1 MKNLKATLIVDLL
14 GNISTTSRQW
24 SQDLGAFSHA
34 GQRGLGGVGT
44 AVRRLG
50 GDAEASSSQ
59 MRQAF
64 RGMRSGMHAVS
75 ADMDRLKLSAEGVF
89 GSLTRLY
96 GLITGGAL
104 VYGFKR
110 LFLDPAVHM
119 ESFQTRIT
127 SLNHGDASATADTLK
142 WAQKNTQQAPWS
154 LNQILEEYSTT
165 RGYGMS
171 DAESRRY
178 VQMLEDQAGR
188 HGWNKQQIEG
198 ASLQLRE
205 MFARGKLQGQDANQL
220 SGYGINAYQ
229 VLAEKLH
236 TDAGHMRKL
245 GEAGKLGP
253 ETIRLLFQTL
263 REQASGMAEKS
274 MHTWAGMTMRMQSDW
289 DQFALKVMNGGP
301 FKFLE
306 KQLSGVLDQIAV
318 MQKDG
323 QLDELANDIGQ
334 GMLTAFM
341 SATEAVKW
349 LVKQIKAARQALK
362 QLRDDGYGKNLDNI
376 ASGAKTL
383 AKYLLLVYAARTALR
398 LAGTVG
404 MGALRLGSTPL
415 RYTLATVGA
424 VTSPFRKRR
433 PVMPGELPGRGGRF
447 MNFLS
452 GVNPAAVQPVLVT
465 NWPAGALA
473 GGGSGGGN
481 TLIEEGGSGKKRR
494 NGRTKKGPGKG
505 RGMSTV
511 VTAGEELAESAA
523 KKGLFGR
530 MASRVGGWFGKI
542 PGLSKAGS
550 LLSAAGSKLG
560 LGKAAGWLGKGGKFL
575 GRLGGGAFGAALLA
589 APTLLDSQA
598 TAHDKGAAVGSG
610 IGAVAGGALGTFA
623 GPVGTVI
630 GSTVGSYLGEY
641 LGGWLTDAYQKI
653 TGGND
658 NGSGQAVQ
666 KAAARVEL
674 VAPEGWDKRSI
685 DIDDS
690 DMFGLD
696 LNFYSGGNYVPWG

>member
-1 MKNLKATLIVDLL
+1 MKNLKASLIVDLL
-14 GNISTTSRQW
+14 GNISTKSRQW

-50 GDAEASSSQ
+50 GEAEAGSSR

-64 RGMRSGMHAVS
+64 RGMRGGIHAVS
-75 ADMDRLKLSAEGVF
+75 ADLDRLKLSAEGAF
-89 GSLTRLY
+89 GKLTHLY
-96 GLITGGAL
+96 GLLTGGAA

-110 LFLDPAVHM
+110 LFLDPAAHM

-127 SLNHGDASATADTLK
+127 SLNHGDASATADTIK

-154 LNQILEEYSTT
+154 LNQILEEYAIT

-188 HGWNKQQIEG
+188 HGWNRQQVEG

-236 TDAGHMRKL
+236 TTTGAVRKL
-245 GEAGKLGP
+245 GEEGKLGP

-334 GMLTAFM
+334 GMLTAFV

-362 QLRDDGYGKNLDNI
+362 QLRDDGYGKTLDNI

-398 LAGTVG
+398 MAGAVG
-404 MGALRLGSTPL
+404 MGALRLGATPL
-415 RYTLATVGA
+415 RYGLATVGA

-433 PVMPGELPGRGGRF
+433 PVIPGELPGRGGRF

-452 GVNPAAVQPVLVT
+452 GVNPAAVQPVFVT

-473 GGGSGGGN
+473 GTGGNGGN
-481 TLIEEGGSGKKRR
+481 TLTEDGGSGKKRR
-494 NGRTKKGPGKG
+494 NRRTRKGPGKG
-505 RGMSTV
+505 RGVSTV

-560 LGKAAGWLGKGGKFL
+560 LGKVAGWLGKGGKFL

-598 TAHDKGAAVGSG
+598 SAHDKGAAVGSG
-610 IGAVAGGALGTFA
+610 AGAVIGGALGTFA
-623 GPVGTVI
+623 GPVGAAI
-630 GSTVGSYLGEY
+630 GSTVGSYLGDY

-653 TGGND
+653 TGSND
-658 NGSGQAVQ
+658 NSGQAVQ

-674 VAPEGWDKRSI
+674 IAPEGWQARSI

-690 DMFGLD
+690 DPFGLD
-696 LNFYSGGNYVPWG
+696 MNFYSGGNYVPYG

>member
-1 MKNLKATLIVDLL
+1 MKNLKASLIVDLL
-14 GNISTTSRQW
+14 GNISTKSRQW

-50 GDAEASSSQ
+50 GEAEAGSSR

-64 RGMRSGMHAVS
+64 RGIRGGIHAVS
-75 ADMDRLKLSAEGVF
+75 ADLDRLKLSAEGAF
-89 GSLTRLY
+89 GKLTHLY
-96 GLITGGAL
+96 GLLTGGAA

-110 LFLDPAVHM
+110 LFLDPAAHM

-127 SLNHGDASATADTLK
+127 SLNHGDASATADTIK

-154 LNQILEEYSTT
+154 LNQILEEYAIT

-188 HGWNKQQIEG
+188 HGWNRQQVEG

-236 TDAGHMRKL
+236 TTTGAIRKL
-245 GEAGKLGP
+245 GEEGKLGP

-306 KQLSGVLDQIAV
+306 TQLSGVLDQIAV

-334 GMLTAFM
+334 GMLTAFT
-341 SATEAVKW
+341 SARDAVTW

-362 QLRDDGYGKNLDNI
+362 QLRDDGYGKTLDNI
-376 ASGAKTL
+376 AGGAKTL

-398 LAGTVG
+398 MAGAVG
-404 MGALRLGSTPL
+404 MGALRLGATPL

-424 VTSPFRKRR
+424 VTSPFRKRQ

-452 GVNPAAVQPVLVT
+452 GVNSAAVQPVFVT

-473 GGGSGGGN
+473 GAGGNGGN
-481 TLIEEGGSGKKRR
+481 TLTENGGNGKKRR
-494 NGRTKKGPGKG
+494 NRRTRKGPGKG
-505 RGMSTV
+505 RGVSTV

-523 KKGLFGR
+523 KKGFFGR

-550 LLSAAGSKLG
+550 LLSAAGNKPG
-560 LGKAAGWLGKGGKFL
+560 LGKVAGWLGKGSKFL
-575 GRLGGGAFGAALLA
+575 GRFGGGAFGAALLA

-598 TAHDKGAAVGSG
+598 SAHDKGAAVGSG
-610 IGAVAGGALGTFA
+610 IGAVAGGALGALA
-623 GPVGTVI
+623 GGVGAVV
-630 GSTVGSYLGEY
+630 GSTVGSYLGDY

-653 TGGND
+653 TGSND
-658 NGSGQAVQ
+658 NRGQAVQ

-674 VAPEGWDKRSI
+674 IAPEGWQARSI

-690 DMFGLD
+690 DPFGLD
-696 LNFYSGGNYVPWG
+696 MNFYSGGNYVPYG

>member
-1 MKNLKATLIVDLL
+1 MKNLKASLIVDLL

-50 GDAEASSSQ
+50 GDAEASSSR

-64 RGMRSGMHAVS
+64 RGMRSGIHAVS

-110 LFLDPAVHM
+110 LFLDPASSL
-119 ESFQTRIT
+119 ENFQTRIT
-127 SLNHGDASATADTLK
+127 SLNHGDAPATAGTIN
-142 WAQKNTQQAPWS
+142 WARQNTQQAPWS
-154 LNQILEEYSTT
+154 MSQILEEYATT

-178 VQMLEDQAGR
+178 VQMMEDQAGR

-205 MFARGKLQGQDANQL
+205 MYARGKLQGQDANQL

-236 TDAGHMRKL
+236 TTAGAIRKL

-263 REQASGMAEKS
+263 REQANGMAKKA
-274 MHTWAGMTMRMQSDW
+274 MTTWTGMTMRMQSDW
-289 DQFALKVMNGGP
+289 EQFAQKVMNGGP

-334 GMLTAFM
+334 GMLTAFL

-362 QLRDDGYGKNLDNI
+362 QLSDDGYGKTLDNI

-398 LAGTVG
+398 LGRAVG
-404 MGALRLGSTPL
+404 MGAFRLAAAPV
-415 RYTLATVGA
+415 RYGLATVGA
-424 VTSPFRKRR
+424 VTSPFRKRQ

-465 NWPAGALA
+465 NWPAAGLT
-473 GGGSGGGN
+473 GGGGGNGGN
-481 TLIEEGGSGKKRR
+481 TLIEDGGNGKKRR
-494 NGRTKKGPGKG
+494 SGRTKKGPGKG

-530 MASRVGGWFGKI
+530 MASRVGGWFGKV

-560 LGKAAGWLGKGGKFL
+560 LGKVAGWLGKGGKFL
-575 GRLGGGAFGAALLA
+575 GRAGGGAFGAALLA

-658 NGSGQAVQ
+658 NDNPSPQ
-666 KAAARVEL
+666 KAEARVEL
-674 VAPEGWDKRSI
+674 VAPPGWDARSI
-685 DIDDS
+685 DINDS
-690 DMFGLD
+690 DPFGLD
-696 LNFYSGGNYVPWG
+696 LNFYSGGNYVPYG

>member
-1 MKNLKATLIVDLL
+1 MKNLKASLIVDLL
-14 GNISTTSRQW
+14 GNISTKSRQW

-50 GDAEASSSQ
+50 GEAEAGSSR

-64 RGMRSGMHAVS
+64 RGMRGGIHAVS
-75 ADMDRLKLSAEGVF
+75 ADLDRLKLSAEGAF
-89 GSLTRLY
+89 GKLTHLY
-96 GLITGGAL
+96 GLLTGGAA

-110 LFLDPAVHM
+110 LFLDPASHM
-119 ESFQTRIT
+119 ENFKTRIT
-127 SLNHGDASATADTLK
+127 SLNHGDAAATDSTIK
-142 WAQKNTQQAPWS
+142 WARQNTQEAPWS
-154 LNQILEEYSTT
+154 MSQILEEYAVT

-171 DAESRRY
+171 DAESRKY
-178 VQMLEDQAGR
+178 VHMLEDQAGR

-205 MFARGKLQGQDANQL
+205 MYARGKIQGQDANQL

-236 TDAGHMRKL
+236 TKASVIREL
-245 GEAGKLGP
+245 GEKGKLGP
-253 ETIRLLFQTL
+253 EAIKLLFQTL
-263 REQASGMAEKS
+263 QEQAKGAAKVASG
-274 MHTWAGMTMRMQSDW
+274 TWTGMVMRMQSDW
-289 DQFALKVMNGGP
+289 EQFAQQVMDTGP

-306 KQLSGVLDQIAV
+306 TQLSGVLDQIAV

-334 GMLTAFM
+334 GMLTAFT
-341 SATEAVKW
+341 SARDAVTW

-362 QLRDDGYGKNLDNI
+362 QLRDDGYGKTLDNI
-376 ASGAKTL
+376 AGGAKTL

-398 LAGTVG
+398 MAGAVG
-404 MGALRLGSTPL
+404 MGALRLGATPL

-452 GVNPAAVQPVLVT
+452 GVNPAAVQPVFVT

-481 TLIEEGGSGKKRR
+481 TLIEGGGSSKKRR

-505 RGMSTV
+505 RGVSTV
-511 VTAGEELAESAA
+511 VTAGEALAESAA

-550 LLSAAGSKLG
+550 LLSAAGNKPG
-560 LGKAAGWLGKGGKFL
+560 LGKVAGWLGKGSKFL
-575 GRLGGGAFGAALLA
+575 GRFGGGAFGAALLA

-598 TAHDKGAAVGSG
+598 SAHDKGAAVGSG
-610 IGAVAGGALGTFA
+610 AGAVIGGALGTFA

-630 GSTVGSYLGEY
+630 GSTVGSYLGDY

-658 NGSGQAVQ
+658 NNNPPPQ
-666 KAAARVEL
+666 KAEARVEL
-674 VAPEGWDKRSI
+674 VAPPGWDARSI

-690 DMFGLD
+690 DPFGLD
-696 LNFYSGGNYVPWG
+696 LNFYSGGNYVPYG

>member
-1 MKNLKATLIVDLL
+1 MKNLKASLIVDLL
-14 GNISTTSRQW
+14 GNISTKSRQW

-50 GDAEASSSQ
+50 GDAEISSSR

-64 RGMRSGMHAVS
+64 RGMRSGIHAVS

-89 GSLTRLY
+89 GSLIRLY

-104 VYGFKR
+104 VYSFKR
-110 LFLDPAVHM
+110 LFLDPASAM
-119 ESFQTRIT
+119 ESYQTRIT
-127 SLNHGDASATADTLK
+127 SLNHGDAAATDKTIQ
-142 WAQKNTQQAPWS
+142 WAQQNTQQAPWS
-154 LNQILEEYSTT
+154 MSQILEEYATT

-178 VQMLEDQAGR
+178 VQMMEDQAGR
-188 HGWNKQQIEG
+188 HGWNKQMIEG

-205 MFARGKLQGQDANQL
+205 MYARGKLQGQDANQL

-236 TDAGHMRKL
+236 TTASAIRKL
-245 GEAGKLGP
+245 GEEGRLGP
-253 ETIRLLFQTL
+253 ETIKLLFQTL
-263 REQASGMAEKS
+263 REQASGMAEKA
-274 MHTWAGMTMRMQSDW
+274 MHTWAGMTMRMQSSW

-306 KQLSGVLDQIAV
+306 TQMSGILDQIAV

-323 QLDELANDIGQ
+323 QLDEIANDIGQ
-334 GMLTAFM
+334 GMLTAFT
-341 SATEAVKW
+341 STKDAVTW
-349 LVKQIKAARQALK
+349 LVEKIKAARQALK
-362 QLRDDGYGKNLDNI
+362 QLRDDGYGKTLDNI

-383 AKYLLLVYAARTALR
+383 ARYLLLVYAARTALR
-398 LAGTVG
+398 LAGAVG
-404 MGALRLGSTPL
+404 MGALRLGATPL
-415 RYTLATVGA
+415 RYMLATVGA
-424 VTSPFRKRR
+424 VTSPFRKRQ

-452 GVNPAAVQPVLVT
+452 GVNPAAVQPVFVT

-473 GGGSGGGN
+473 GAGGNGGN
-481 TLIEEGGSGKKRR
+481 TLIEEGGSRKRR
-494 NGRTKKGPGKG
+494 SGRTKKGPGKG
-505 RGMSTV
+505 RGISTV

-523 KKGLFGR
+523 RKGLFGR

-560 LGKAAGWLGKGGKFL
+560 LGKVAGWLGKGGKLL
-575 GRLGGGAFGAALLA
+575 GRFGGGALGAALTA
-589 APTLLDSQA
+589 APALLDDQA
-598 TAHDKGAAVGSG
+598 TTHDKGAAVGSG
-610 IGAVAGGALGTFA
+610 IGMVAGGALGSFA
-623 GPVGTVI
+623 GPVGTMI

-653 TGGND
+653 TGND

-696 LNFYSGGNYVPWG
+696 LNFYSGGNYVPYG

>member
-1 MKNLKATLIVDLL
+1 MKNLKASLIVDLL
-14 GNISTTSRQW
+14 GNISTKSRQW

-50 GDAEASSSQ
+50 GEAEAGSSR

-64 RGMRSGMHAVS
+64 RGMRGGIHAVS
-75 ADMDRLKLSAEGVF
+75 ADLDRLKLSAEGAF
-89 GSLTRLY
+89 GKLTHLY
-96 GLITGGAL
+96 GLLTGGAA

-110 LFLDPAVHM
+110 LFLDPAAHM

-127 SLNHGDASATADTLK
+127 SLNHGDASATADTIK

-154 LNQILEEYSTT
+154 LNQILEEYAIT

-188 HGWNKQQIEG
+188 HGWNRQQVEG

-236 TDAGHMRKL
+236 TTTGAIRKL
-245 GEAGKLGP
+245 GEEGKLGP

-334 GMLTAFM
+334 GMLTAFV

-362 QLRDDGYGKNLDNI
+362 QLRDDGYGKTLDNI
-376 ASGAKTL
+376 AGGAKTL

-398 LAGTVG
+398 MAGAVG
-404 MGALRLGSTPL
+404 MGALRLGATPL

-433 PVMPGELPGRGGRF
+433 PVIPGEMPGRGGRF

-452 GVNPAAVQPVLVT
+452 GVNSAAVQPVFVT

-481 TLIEEGGSGKKRR
+481 TLIEDGGNGKKRR
-494 NGRTKKGPGKG
+494 SGRTKKGPGKG
-505 RGMSTV
+505 RGISTV
-511 VTAGEELAESAA
+511 VTAGEELAEGAA

-550 LLSAAGSKLG
+550 LLSAAGNKPG
-560 LGKAAGWLGKGGKFL
+560 LGKVAGWLGKGSKFL
-575 GRLGGGAFGAALLA
+575 GRFGGGAFGAALLA

-598 TAHDKGAAVGSG
+598 SAHDKGAAVGSG
-610 IGAVAGGALGTFA
+610 AGAVIGGALGTFA

-630 GSTVGSYLGEY
+630 GSTVGSYLGDY

-658 NGSGQAVQ
+658 NNNPPPQ
-666 KAAARVEL
+666 KAEARVEL
-674 VAPEGWDKRSI
+674 VAPPGWDARSI

-690 DMFGLD
+690 DPFGLD
-696 LNFYSGGNYVPWG
+696 MNFYSGGNYVPYG

>member
-1 MKNLKATLIVDLL
+1 MKNLKASLIVDLL
-14 GNISTTSRQW
+14 GNISTKSRQW

-50 GDAEASSSQ
+50 GEAEAGSSR

-64 RGMRSGMHAVS
+64 RGMRGGIHAVS
-75 ADMDRLKLSAEGVF
+75 ADLDRLKLSAEGAF
-89 GSLTRLY
+89 GKLTHLY
-96 GLITGGAL
+96 GLLTGGAA

-110 LFLDPAVHM
+110 LFLDPAAHM

-127 SLNHGDASATADTLK
+127 SLNHGDASATADTIK

-154 LNQILEEYSTT
+154 LNQILEEYAIT

-188 HGWNKQQIEG
+188 HGWNRQQVEG

-236 TDAGHMRKL
+236 TTTGAIRKL
-245 GEAGKLGP
+245 GEEGKLGP

-306 KQLSGVLDQIAV
+306 TQLSGVLDQIAV

-334 GMLTAFM
+334 GMLTAFT
-341 SATEAVKW
+341 SARDAVTW

-362 QLRDDGYGKNLDNI
+362 QLRDDGYGKTLDNI
-376 ASGAKTL
+376 AGGAKTL

-398 LAGTVG
+398 MAGAVG
-404 MGALRLGSTPL
+404 MGALRLGATPL

-433 PVMPGELPGRGGRF
+433 PVIPGEMPGRGGRF

-452 GVNPAAVQPVLVT
+452 GVNPAAVQPVFVT

-481 TLIEEGGSGKKRR
+481 TLIEDGGSSKKRR

-505 RGMSTV
+505 RGVSTV

-560 LGKAAGWLGKGGKFL
+560 LGKVAGWLGKGSKFL
-575 GRLGGGAFGAALLA
+575 GRIGGGAFGAALLA

-598 TAHDKGAAVGSG
+598 SAHDKGAAVGSG
-610 IGAVAGGALGTFA
+610 IGAVAGGALGALA
-623 GPVGTVI
+623 GGVGAVV
-630 GSTVGSYLGEY
+630 GSTVGSYLGDY

-653 TGGND
+653 TGSND
-658 NGSGQAVQ
+658 NRGQAVQ

-674 VAPEGWDKRSI
+674 IAPEGWQARSI

-690 DMFGLD
+690 DPFGLD
-696 LNFYSGGNYVPWG
+696 MNFYSGGNYVPYG

>member
-1 MKNLKATLIVDLL
+1 MKNLKASLIVDLL
-14 GNISTTSRQW
+14 GNISTKSRQW

-50 GDAEASSSQ
+50 GEAEAGSSR

-64 RGMRSGMHAVS
+64 RGMRGGIHAVS
-75 ADMDRLKLSAEGVF
+75 ADLDRLKLSAEGAF
-89 GSLTRLY
+89 GKLTHLY
-96 GLITGGAL
+96 GLLTGGAA

-110 LFLDPAVHM
+110 LFLDPAAHM

-127 SLNHGDASATADTLK
+127 SLNHGDASATADTIK

-154 LNQILEEYSTT
+154 LNQILEEYAIT

-188 HGWNKQQIEG
+188 HGWNRQQVEG

-236 TDAGHMRKL
+236 TTTGAIRKL
-245 GEAGKLGP
+245 GEEGKLGP

-306 KQLSGVLDQIAV
+306 TQLSGVLDQIAV

-334 GMLTAFM
+334 GMLTAFT
-341 SATEAVKW
+341 SARDAVTW

-362 QLRDDGYGKNLDNI
+362 QLRDDGYGKTLDNI
-376 ASGAKTL
+376 AGGAKTL

-398 LAGTVG
+398 MAGAVG
-404 MGALRLGSTPL
+404 MGALRLGATPL

-433 PVMPGELPGRGGRF
+433 PVIPGEMPGRGGRF

-452 GVNPAAVQPVLVT
+452 GVNPAAVQPVFVT

-473 GGGSGGGN
+473 GAGGNGGN
-481 TLIEEGGSGKKRR
+481 TLTEDGGRGKKRR

-505 RGMSTV
+505 RGVSTV

-550 LLSAAGSKLG
+550 LLSAAGNKPG
-560 LGKAAGWLGKGGKFL
+560 RGKVAGWLGKGSKFL
-575 GRLGGGAFGAALLA
+575 GRFGGGAFGAALLA

-598 TAHDKGAAVGSG
+598 SAHDKGAAVGSG
-610 IGAVAGGALGTFA
+610 AGAVIGGALGTFA

-630 GSTVGSYLGEY
+630 GSTVGSYLGDY

-658 NGSGQAVQ
+658 NNNPLPQ
-666 KAAARVEL
+666 KAEARVEL
-674 VAPEGWDKRSI
+674 VAPPGWDARSI

-690 DMFGLD
+690 DPFGLD
-696 LNFYSGGNYVPWG
+696 LNFYSGGNYVPYG

>member
-1 MKNLKATLIVDLL
+1 MKNLKASLIVDLL
-14 GNISTTSRQW
+14 GNISTKSRQW

-50 GDAEASSSQ
+50 GEAEAGSSR

-64 RGMRSGMHAVS
+64 RGIRGGIHAVS
-75 ADMDRLKLSAEGVF
+75 ADLDRLKLSAEGAF
-89 GSLTRLY
+89 GKLTHLY
-96 GLITGGAL
+96 GLLTGGAA

-110 LFLDPAVHM
+110 LFLDPASHM

-127 SLNHGDASATADTLK
+127 SLNHGDASATADTIK

-154 LNQILEEYSTT
+154 LNQILEEYAIT

-188 HGWNKQQIEG
+188 HGWNRQQVEG

-236 TDAGHMRKL
+236 TTTGAIRKL
-245 GEAGKLGP
+245 GEEGKLGP

-306 KQLSGVLDQIAV
+306 TQLSGVLDQIAV

-334 GMLTAFM
+334 GMLTAFT
-341 SATEAVKW
+341 SARDAVTW

-362 QLRDDGYGKNLDNI
+362 QLRDDGYGKTLDNI
-376 ASGAKTL
+376 AGGAKTL

-398 LAGTVG
+398 MAGAVG
-404 MGALRLGSTPL
+404 MGALRLGATPL

-452 GVNPAAVQPVLVT
+452 GVNPAAVQPVFVT

-473 GGGSGGGN
+473 GTGGNGGN
-481 TLIEEGGSGKKRR
+481 TLTEDGGSGKKRR
-494 NGRTKKGPGKG
+494 NRRTRKGPGKG
-505 RGMSTV
+505 RGVSTV

-560 LGKAAGWLGKGGKFL
+560 LGKVAGWLGKGSKFL
-575 GRLGGGAFGAALLA
+575 GRFGGGAFGAALLA

-598 TAHDKGAAVGSG
+598 SAHDKGAAVGSG
-610 IGAVAGGALGTFA
+610 AGAVIGGALGTFA

-630 GSTVGSYLGEY
+630 GSTVGSYLGDY

-653 TGGND
+653 TGSND
-658 NGSGQAVQ
+658 NSGQAVQ

-674 VAPEGWDKRSI
+674 IAPEGWQARSI

-690 DMFGLD
+690 DPFGLD
-696 LNFYSGGNYVPWG
+696 MNFYSGGNYVPYG

>member
-1 MKNLKATLIVDLL
+1 MKNLKASLIVDLL

-50 GDAEASSSQ
+50 GEAEASSSR

-110 LFLDPAVHM
+110 LFLDPSVHM

-362 QLRDDGYGKNLDNI
+362 QLRDDGYGKTLDNI

-398 LAGTVG
+398 LAGAVG
-404 MGALRLGSTPL
+404 MGALRLGATPL

-452 GVNPAAVQPVLVT
+452 GVNPAAVQPVFVT
-465 NWPAGALA
+465 NWPAGALV

-481 TLIEEGGSGKKRR
+481 TLIEDGGSGRKRR
-494 NGRTKKGPGKG
+494 SGRTKKGPGKG
-505 RGMSTV
+505 RGVSTV

-542 PGLSKAGS
+542 PGLTKAGS

-560 LGKAAGWLGKGGKFL
+560 LGKAAGWLGKGGKLL
-575 GRLGGGAFGAALLA
+575 GRFGGGALGAALTA
-589 APTLLDSQA
+589 APVLLDDQA
-598 TAHDKGAAVGSG
+598 TTHDKGAAVGSG
-610 IGAVAGGALGTFA
+610 IGMVAGGALGSFA
-623 GPVGTVI
+623 GPVGTMI

-653 TGGND
+653 TGSND
-658 NGSGQAVQ
+658 NSGQAVQ

-674 VAPEGWDKRSI
+674 IAPEGWDKRSI

-696 LNFYSGGNYVPWG
+696 LNFYSGGNYVPYG

>member
-1 MKNLKATLIVDLL
+1 MKNLKASLIVDLL
-14 GNISTTSRQW
+14 GNISTKSRQW

-50 GDAEASSSQ
+50 GEAEAGSSR

-64 RGMRSGMHAVS
+64 RGIRGGIHAVS
-75 ADMDRLKLSAEGVF
+75 ADLDRLKLSAEGAF
-89 GSLTRLY
+89 GKLTHLY
-96 GLITGGAL
+96 GLLTGGAA

-110 LFLDPAVHM
+110 LFLDPAAHM

-127 SLNHGDASATADTLK
+127 SLNHGDASATADTIK

-154 LNQILEEYSTT
+154 LNQILEEYAIT

-188 HGWNKQQIEG
+188 HGWNRQQVEG

-236 TDAGHMRKL
+236 TTTGAIRKL
-245 GEAGKLGP
+245 GEEGKLGP

-323 QLDELANDIGQ
+323 QLDELASDIGQ

-349 LVKQIKAARQALK
+349 LVKQIKAARLALK
-362 QLRDDGYGKNLDNI
+362 QLRDDGYGKTLDNI
-376 ASGAKTL
+376 AGGAKTL

-398 LAGTVG
+398 LAGAVG
-404 MGALRLGSTPL
+404 MGALRLGATPL

-452 GVNPAAVQPVLVT
+452 GVNPAAVQPVFVT

-473 GGGSGGGN
+473 GTGGNGGN
-481 TLIEEGGSGKKRR
+481 TLTEDGGSGKKRR
-494 NGRTKKGPGKG
+494 NRRTRKGPGKG
-505 RGMSTV
+505 RGVSTV

-560 LGKAAGWLGKGGKFL
+560 LGKVAGWLGKGSKFL
-575 GRLGGGAFGAALLA
+575 GRFGGGAFGAALLA

-598 TAHDKGAAVGSG
+598 SAHDKGAAVGSG
-610 IGAVAGGALGTFA
+610 AGAVIGGALGTFA

-630 GSTVGSYLGEY
+630 GSTVGSYLGDY

-653 TGGND
+653 TGSND
-658 NGSGQAVQ
+658 NSGQAV
-666 KAAARVEL
+666 
-674 VAPEGWDKRSI
+674 
-685 DIDDS
+685 
-690 DMFGLD
+690 
-696 LNFYSGGNYVPWG
+696 

>member
-1 MKNLKATLIVDLL
+1 MKNLKASLIVDLL
-14 GNISTTSRQW
+14 GNISTKSRQW

-50 GDAEASSSQ
+50 GEAETSSSR

-64 RGMRSGMHAVS
+64 RGMRGGIHAVS
-75 ADMDRLKLSAEGVF
+75 ADLDRLKLSAEGAF
-89 GSLTRLY
+89 GKLTHLY
-96 GLITGGAL
+96 GLLTGGAA

-110 LFLDPAVHM
+110 LFLDPAAHM

-127 SLNHGDASATADTLK
+127 SLNHGDASATADTIK

-154 LNQILEEYSTT
+154 LNQILEEYAIT

-188 HGWNKQQIEG
+188 HGWNRQQVEG

-236 TDAGHMRKL
+236 TTTGAIRKL
-245 GEAGKLGP
+245 GEEGKLGP

-323 QLDELANDIGQ
+323 QLDELASDIGQ

-349 LVKQIKAARQALK
+349 LVKQIKAARLALK
-362 QLRDDGYGKNLDNI
+362 QLRDDGYGKTLDNI
-376 ASGAKTL
+376 AGGAKTL

-398 LAGTVG
+398 LAGAVG
-404 MGALRLGSTPL
+404 MGALRLGATPL

-452 GVNPAAVQPVLVT
+452 GVNPAAVQPVFVT

-473 GGGSGGGN
+473 GTGGNGGN
-481 TLIEEGGSGKKRR
+481 TLTEDGGSGKKRR
-494 NGRTKKGPGKG
+494 NRRTRKGPGKG
-505 RGMSTV
+505 RGVSTV

-560 LGKAAGWLGKGGKFL
+560 LGKVAGWLGKGSKFL
-575 GRLGGGAFGAALLA
+575 GRFGGGAFGAALLA

-598 TAHDKGAAVGSG
+598 SAHDKGAAVGSG
-610 IGAVAGGALGTFA
+610 AGAVIGGALGTFA

-630 GSTVGSYLGEY
+630 GSTVGSYLGDY

-653 TGGND
+653 TGSND
-658 NGSGQAVQ
+658 NSGQAVQ

-674 VAPEGWDKRSI
+674 IAPEGWQARSI

-690 DMFGLD
+690 DPFGLD
-696 LNFYSGGNYVPWG
+696 MNFYSGGNYVPYG

>member
-1 MKNLKATLIVDLL
+1 MKNLKASLIVDLL
-14 GNISTTSRQW
+14 GNISTKSRQW
-24 SQDLGAFSHA
+24 SQDLGAFSQS

-50 GDAEASSSQ
+50 GDAEVSSSR

-127 SLNHGDASATADTLK
+127 SLNHGDTSATADTLK

-188 HGWNKQQIEG
+188 HGWNKQQVEG

-362 QLRDDGYGKNLDNI
+362 QLRDDGYGKTLDNI

-398 LAGTVG
+398 FGRAVG
-404 MGALRLGSTPL
+404 LGALRLGATPL
-415 RYTLATVGA
+415 RYTFATVGA
-424 VTSPFRKRR
+424 VTSPFRKRQ
-433 PVMPGELPGRGGRF
+433 PVIPGAAPGRGGRF

-452 GVNPAAVQPVLVT
+452 GVNPAAVQPVFVT

-481 TLIEEGGSGKKRR
+481 TLIEDGGKKRR
-494 NGRTKKGPGKG
+494 SGRTKKGPGKG
-505 RGMSTV
+505 RGISTV

-523 KKGLFGR
+523 KKGFFGR

-542 PGLSKAGS
+542 PGAAKAGS

-560 LGKAAGWLGKGGKFL
+560 LGKVAGWLGKGGKFL
-575 GRLGGGAFGAALLA
+575 GRFGGGAFGTALLA
-589 APTLLDSQA
+589 APTLLDSEA
-598 TAHDKGAAVGSG
+598 SAHDKGAAVGSG

-658 NGSGQAVQ
+658 SNNGQATQ
-666 KAAARVEL
+666 KAEARVEL
-674 VAPEGWDKRSI
+674 VAPPGWDARSI
-685 DIDDS
+685 DINDS
-690 DMFGLD
+690 DPFGLD
-696 LNFYSGGNYVPWG
+696 LNFYSGGNYVPYG

>member
-1 MKNLKATLIVDLL
+1 MKNLKASLIVDLL
-14 GNISTTSRQW
+14 GNISTKSRQW

-50 GDAEASSSQ
+50 GEAEAGSSR

-64 RGMRSGMHAVS
+64 RGIRGGIHAVS
-75 ADMDRLKLSAEGVF
+75 ADLDRLKLSAEGAF
-89 GSLTRLY
+89 GKLTHLY
-96 GLITGGAL
+96 GLLTGGAA

-110 LFLDPAVHM
+110 LFLDPAAHM

-127 SLNHGDASATADTLK
+127 SLNHGDASATADTIK

-154 LNQILEEYSTT
+154 LNQILEEYAIT

-188 HGWNKQQIEG
+188 HGWNRQQVEG

-236 TDAGHMRKL
+236 TTTGAIRKL
-245 GEAGKLGP
+245 GEEGKLGP

-306 KQLSGVLDQIAV
+306 TQLSGVLDQIAV

-334 GMLTAFM
+334 GMLTAFT
-341 SATEAVKW
+341 SARDAVTW

-362 QLRDDGYGKNLDNI
+362 QLRDDGYGKTLDNI
-376 ASGAKTL
+376 AGGAKTL

-398 LAGTVG
+398 MAGAVG
-404 MGALRLGSTPL
+404 MGALRLGATPL

-452 GVNPAAVQPVLVT
+452 GVNPAAVQPVFVT

-481 TLIEEGGSGKKRR
+481 TLIEDGGSSKKRR

-505 RGMSTV
+505 RGVSTV
-511 VTAGEELAESAA
+511 VTAGEALAESAA

-530 MASRVGGWFGKI
+530 MASRVGGWFGKV

-560 LGKAAGWLGKGGKFL
+560 LGKVAGWLGKGGKFL

-598 TAHDKGAAVGSG
+598 SAHDKGAAVGSG
-610 IGAVAGGALGTFA
+610 IGAVAGGALGALA
-623 GPVGTVI
+623 GGVGAVV
-630 GSTVGSYLGEY
+630 GSTVGSYLGDY

-658 NGSGQAVQ
+658 NNNPPPQ
-666 KAAARVEL
+666 KAEARVEL
-674 VAPEGWDKRSI
+674 IAPEGWQARSI

-690 DMFGLD
+690 DPFGLD
-696 LNFYSGGNYVPWG
+696 MNFYSGGNYVPYG

>member
-1 MKNLKATLIVDLL
+1 MKNLKASLIVDLL
-14 GNISTTSRQW
+14 GNISTKSRQW

-50 GDAEASSSQ
+50 GEAEAGSSR

-64 RGMRSGMHAVS
+64 RGMRGGIHAVS
-75 ADMDRLKLSAEGVF
+75 ADLDRLKLSAEGAF
-89 GSLTRLY
+89 GKLTHLY
-96 GLITGGAL
+96 GLLTGGAA

-110 LFLDPAVHM
+110 LFLDPAAHM

-127 SLNHGDASATADTLK
+127 SLNHGDASATADTIK

-154 LNQILEEYSTT
+154 LNQILEEYAIT

-188 HGWNKQQIEG
+188 HGWNRQQVEG

-236 TDAGHMRKL
+236 TTTGAVRKL
-245 GEAGKLGP
+245 GEEGKLGP

-349 LVKQIKAARQALK
+349 LVKQIKAARLALK
-362 QLRDDGYGKNLDNI
+362 QLRDDGYGKILDNI
-376 ASGAKTL
+376 AGGAKTL

-398 LAGTVG
+398 MAGAVG
-404 MGALRLGSTPL
+404 MGALRLGATPL
-415 RYTLATVGA
+415 RYTLAAVGA

-433 PVMPGELPGRGGRF
+433 PVIPGEMPGRGGRF

-452 GVNPAAVQPVLVT
+452 GVNPAAVQPVFVT

-473 GGGSGGGN
+473 GAGGNGGN
-481 TLIEEGGSGKKRR
+481 TLTEGGGRSKKRR

-505 RGMSTV
+505 RGVSTV

-530 MASRVGGWFGKI
+530 MASRVGGWFGKV

-560 LGKAAGWLGKGGKFL
+560 LGKVAGWLGKGGKFL

-598 TAHDKGAAVGSG
+598 SAHDKGAAVGSG
-610 IGAVAGGALGTFA
+610 AGAVIGGALGTFA

-630 GSTVGSYLGEY
+630 GSTVGSYLGDY

-653 TGGND
+653 TGSND
-658 NGSGQAVQ
+658 NSGQAVQ

-674 VAPEGWDKRSI
+674 IAPEGWQARSI

-690 DMFGLD
+690 DPFGLD
-696 LNFYSGGNYVPWG
+696 MNFYSGGNYVPYG

>member
-1 MKNLKATLIVDLL
+1 MKNLKASLIVDLL
-14 GNISTTSRQW
+14 GNISTKSRQW

-50 GDAEASSSQ
+50 GEAETSSSR

-64 RGMRSGMHAVS
+64 RGMRGGIHAVS
-75 ADMDRLKLSAEGVF
+75 ADLDRLKLSAEGAF
-89 GSLTRLY
+89 GKLTHLY
-96 GLITGGAL
+96 GLLTGGAA

-110 LFLDPAVHM
+110 LFLDPAAHM

-127 SLNHGDASATADTLK
+127 SLNHGDASATADTIK

-154 LNQILEEYSTT
+154 LNQILEEYSIT

-188 HGWNKQQIEG
+188 HGWNRQQVEG

-236 TDAGHMRKL
+236 TTTGAIRKL
-245 GEAGKLGP
+245 GEEGKLGP

-334 GMLTAFM
+334 GMLTAFV

-362 QLRDDGYGKNLDNI
+362 QLRDDGYGKTLDNI

-398 LAGTVG
+398 LAGAVG
-404 MGALRLGSTPL
+404 MGALRLGATPL

-452 GVNPAAVQPVLVT
+452 GVNPAAVQPVFVT

-481 TLIEEGGSGKKRR
+481 TLTEDGGNGKKRR
-494 NGRTKKGPGKG
+494 NRRTRKGPGKG
-505 RGMSTV
+505 RGVSTV

-550 LLSAAGSKLG
+550 LLSAAGNKPG
-560 LGKAAGWLGKGGKFL
+560 LGKVVGWLGKGGKFL

-589 APTLLDSQA
+589 VPTLLDSQA
-598 TAHDKGAAVGSG
+598 SAHDKGAAVGSG
-610 IGAVAGGALGTFA
+610 AGAVIGGALGTFA

-630 GSTVGSYLGEY
+630 GSTVGSYLGDY

-653 TGGND
+653 TGNND
-658 NGSGQAVQ
+658 NSGQAVQ

-674 VAPEGWDKRSI
+674 IAPEGWQARSI

-690 DMFGLD
+690 DPFGLD
-696 LNFYSGGNYVPWG
+696 MNFYSGGNYVPYG

>member
-1 MKNLKATLIVDLL
+1 MKNLKASLIVDLL
-14 GNISTTSRQW
+14 GNISTKSRQW

-50 GDAEASSSQ
+50 GEAETSSSR

-64 RGMRSGMHAVS
+64 RGMRGGIHAVS
-75 ADMDRLKLSAEGVF
+75 ADLDRLKLSAEGAF
-89 GSLTRLY
+89 GKLTHLY
-96 GLITGGAL
+96 GLLTGGAA

-110 LFLDPAVHM
+110 LFLDPAAHM

-127 SLNHGDASATADTLK
+127 SLNHGDASATADTIK

-154 LNQILEEYSTT
+154 LNQILEEYAIT

-188 HGWNKQQIEG
+188 HGWNRQQVEG

-236 TDAGHMRKL
+236 TTTGAVRKL
-245 GEAGKLGP
+245 GEEGKLGP

-323 QLDELANDIGQ
+323 QLDELASDIGQ

-349 LVKQIKAARQALK
+349 LVKQIKAARLALK
-362 QLRDDGYGKNLDNI
+362 QLRDDGYGKTLDNI
-376 ASGAKTL
+376 AGGAKTL

-398 LAGTVG
+398 LAGAVG
-404 MGALRLGSTPL
+404 MGALRLGATPL

-452 GVNPAAVQPVLVT
+452 GVNPAAVQPVFVT

-473 GGGSGGGN
+473 GTGGNGGN
-481 TLIEEGGSGKKRR
+481 TLTEDGGSGKKRR
-494 NGRTKKGPGKG
+494 NRRTRKGPGKG
-505 RGMSTV
+505 RGVSTV

-560 LGKAAGWLGKGGKFL
+560 LGKVAGWLGKGSKFL
-575 GRLGGGAFGAALLA
+575 GRFGGGAFGAALLA

-610 IGAVAGGALGTFA
+610 AGAVIGGALGTFA

-630 GSTVGSYLGEY
+630 GSTVGSYLGDY

-658 NGSGQAVQ
+658 NNNPPPQ
-666 KAAARVEL
+666 KAEARVEL
-674 VAPEGWDKRSI
+674 VAPPGWDARSI

-690 DMFGLD
+690 DPFGLD
-696 LNFYSGGNYVPWG
+696 LNFYSGGNYVPYG

>member
-1 MKNLKATLIVDLL
+1 MKNLKASLIVDLL
-14 GNISTTSRQW
+14 GNISTKSRQW

-50 GDAEASSSQ
+50 GEAEAGSSR

-64 RGMRSGMHAVS
+64 RGMRGGIHAVS
-75 ADMDRLKLSAEGVF
+75 ADLDRLKLSAEGAF
-89 GSLTRLY
+89 GKLTHLY
-96 GLITGGAL
+96 GLLTGGAA

-110 LFLDPAVHM
+110 LFLDPAAHM

-127 SLNHGDASATADTLK
+127 SLNHGDASATADTIK

-154 LNQILEEYSTT
+154 LNQILEEYAIT

-188 HGWNKQQIEG
+188 HGWNRQQVEG

-236 TDAGHMRKL
+236 TTTGAIRKL
-245 GEAGKLGP
+245 GEEGKLGP

-306 KQLSGVLDQIAV
+306 TQLSGVLDQIAV

-334 GMLTAFM
+334 GMLTAFT
-341 SATEAVKW
+341 SARDAVTW

-362 QLRDDGYGKNLDNI
+362 QLRDDGYGKTLDNI
-376 ASGAKTL
+376 AGGAKTL

-398 LAGTVG
+398 MAGAVG
-404 MGALRLGSTPL
+404 MGALRLGATPL

-424 VTSPFRKRR
+424 VTSPFRKRQ

-452 GVNPAAVQPVLVT
+452 GVNSAAVQPVFVT

-473 GGGSGGGN
+473 GAGGNGGN
-481 TLIEEGGSGKKRR
+481 TLTENGGNGKKRR
-494 NGRTKKGPGKG
+494 NRRTRKGPGKG
-505 RGMSTV
+505 RGVSTV

-523 KKGLFGR
+523 KKGFFGR

-550 LLSAAGSKLG
+550 LLSAAGNKPG
-560 LGKAAGWLGKGGKFL
+560 LGKVAGWLGKGSKFL
-575 GRLGGGAFGAALLA
+575 GRFGGGAFGAALLA

-598 TAHDKGAAVGSG
+598 SAHDKGAAVGSG
-610 IGAVAGGALGTFA
+610 AGAVIGGALGTFA

-630 GSTVGSYLGEY
+630 GSTVGSYLGDY

-658 NGSGQAVQ
+658 NNNPPPQ
-666 KAAARVEL
+666 KAEARVEL
-674 VAPEGWDKRSI
+674 VAPPGWDARSI

-690 DMFGLD
+690 DPFGLD
-696 LNFYSGGNYVPWG
+696 LNFYSGGNYVPYG

>member
-1 MKNLKATLIVDLL
+1 MKNLKASLIVDLL
-14 GNISTTSRQW
+14 GNISSKSRQW

-50 GDAEASSSQ
+50 GDAEISSSR

-64 RGMRSGMHAVS
+64 RGMRSGIHAVS

-89 GSLTRLY
+89 GSLIRLY

-104 VYGFKR
+104 VYSFKR
-110 LFLDPAVHM
+110 LFLDPASAM
-119 ESFQTRIT
+119 ESYQTRIT
-127 SLNHGDASATADTLK
+127 SLNHGDAAATDKTIQ
-142 WAQKNTQQAPWS
+142 WAQQNTQQAPWS
-154 LNQILEEYSTT
+154 MSQILEEYTTT

-178 VQMLEDQAGR
+178 VQMMEDQAGR
-188 HGWNKQQIEG
+188 HGWNKQMIEG

-205 MFARGKLQGQDANQL
+205 MYARGKLQGQDANQL

-236 TDAGHMRKL
+236 TTASAIRKL
-245 GEAGKLGP
+245 GEEGRLGP
-253 ETIRLLFQTL
+253 ETIKLLFQTL
-263 REQASGMAEKS
+263 REQASGMAEKA
-274 MHTWAGMTMRMQSDW
+274 MHTWAGMTMRMQSSW

-306 KQLSGVLDQIAV
+306 TQMSGILDQIAV

-323 QLDELANDIGQ
+323 QLDEIANDIGQ
-334 GMLTAFM
+334 GMLTAFT
-341 SATEAVKW
+341 SAKDAVTW
-349 LVKQIKAARQALK
+349 LVEKIKAARQALK
-362 QLRDDGYGKNLDNI
+362 QLRDDGYGKTLDNI

-383 AKYLLLVYAARTALR
+383 ARYLLLVYAARTALR
-398 LAGTVG
+398 LAGAVG
-404 MGALRLGSTPL
+404 MGALRLGATPL
-415 RYTLATVGA
+415 RYMLATVGA
-424 VTSPFRKRR
+424 VTSPFRKRQ
-433 PVMPGELPGRGGRF
+433 PVMPGELPGRGDRF

-452 GVNPAAVQPVLVT
+452 GVNPAAVQPVFVT

-473 GGGSGGGN
+473 GAGGNGGN
-481 TLIEEGGSGKKRR
+481 TLIEEGGSRKRR
-494 NGRTKKGPGKG
+494 SGRTKKGPGKG
-505 RGMSTV
+505 RGISTV

-523 KKGLFGR
+523 RKGLFGR
-530 MASRVGGWFGKI
+530 AASRVGGWFGKI

-560 LGKAAGWLGKGGKFL
+560 LGKVAGWLGKGGKLL
-575 GRLGGGAFGAALLA
+575 GRFGGGALGAALTA
-589 APTLLDSQA
+589 APVLLDDQA
-598 TAHDKGAAVGSG
+598 TIHDKGAAVGSG
-610 IGAVAGGALGTFA
+610 IGMVAGGALGSFA
-623 GPVGTVI
+623 GPVGTMI

-653 TGGND
+653 TGSD
-658 NGSGQAVQ
+658 NGNGQAVQ

-696 LNFYSGGNYVPWG
+696 LNFYSGGNYVPYG

>member
-1 MKNLKATLIVDLL
+1 MKNLKASLIVDLL
-14 GNISTTSRQW
+14 GNISTKSRQW

-50 GDAEASSSQ
+50 GEAEAGSSR

-64 RGMRSGMHAVS
+64 RGMRGGIHAVS
-75 ADMDRLKLSAEGVF
+75 ADLDRLKLSAEGAF
-89 GSLTRLY
+89 GKLTHLY
-96 GLITGGAL
+96 GLLTGGAA

-110 LFLDPAVHM
+110 LFLDPAAHM

-127 SLNHGDASATADTLK
+127 SLNHGDTSATADTIK

-154 LNQILEEYSTT
+154 LNQILEEYSIT

-188 HGWNKQQIEG
+188 HGWNRQQVEG

-236 TDAGHMRKL
+236 TTTGAVRKL
-245 GEAGKLGP
+245 GEEGKLGP

-263 REQASGMAEKS
+263 REQARGMAEKS

-334 GMLTAFM
+334 GMLTAFT
-341 SATEAVKW
+341 SARDAVTW
-349 LVKQIKAARQALK
+349 LVEKIKAARQALK
-362 QLRDDGYGKNLDNI
+362 QLRDDGYGKTLDNI

-398 LAGTVG
+398 MAGAVG
-404 MGALRLGSTPL
+404 MGALRLGATPL

-452 GVNPAAVQPVLVT
+452 GINPAAVQPVFVT

-481 TLIEEGGSGKKRR
+481 TLTEDGGSGKKRR
-494 NGRTKKGPGKG
+494 NRRTRKGPGKG
-505 RGMSTV
+505 RGVSTV

-560 LGKAAGWLGKGGKFL
+560 LGKVAGWLGKGSKFL
-575 GRLGGGAFGAALLA
+575 GRIGGGAFGAALLA

-598 TAHDKGAAVGSG
+598 SAHDKGAAVGSG

-658 NGSGQAVQ
+658 NNNPPPQ
-666 KAAARVEL
+666 KAEARVEL
-674 VAPEGWDKRSI
+674 VAPPGWDARSI
-685 DIDDS
+685 DIDES
-690 DMFGLD
+690 DPFGLD
-696 LNFYSGGNYVPWG
+696 LNFYSGGNYVPYG

>member
-1 MKNLKATLIVDLL
+1 MKNLKASLIVDLL
-14 GNISTTSRQW
+14 GNISTKSRQW

-50 GDAEASSSQ
+50 GEAETSSSR

-64 RGMRSGMHAVS
+64 RGMRGGIHAVS
-75 ADMDRLKLSAEGVF
+75 ADLDRLKLSAEGAF
-89 GSLTRLY
+89 GKLTHLY
-96 GLITGGAL
+96 GLLTGGAA

-110 LFLDPAVHM
+110 LFLDPAAHM

-127 SLNHGDASATADTLK
+127 SLNHGDASATADTIK

-154 LNQILEEYSTT
+154 LNQILEEYAIT

-188 HGWNKQQIEG
+188 HGWNRQQVEG

-236 TDAGHMRKL
+236 TTTGAIRKL
-245 GEAGKLGP
+245 GEEGKLGP

-362 QLRDDGYGKNLDNI
+362 QLRDDGYGKTLDNI
-376 ASGAKTL
+376 AGGAKTL

-398 LAGTVG
+398 MAGAVG
-404 MGALRLGSTPL
+404 MGALRLGATPL

-424 VTSPFRKRR
+424 VTSPFRKRQ

-452 GVNPAAVQPVLVT
+452 GVNPAAVQPVFVT

-473 GGGSGGGN
+473 GTGGNGGN
-481 TLIEEGGSGKKRR
+481 TLTEDGGSGKKRR
-494 NGRTKKGPGKG
+494 NRRTRKGPGKG
-505 RGMSTV
+505 RGVSTV

-560 LGKAAGWLGKGGKFL
+560 LGKVAGWLGKGGKFL
-575 GRLGGGAFGAALLA
+575 GRFGGGAFGATLLA

-598 TAHDKGAAVGSG
+598 SAHDKGAAVGSG
-610 IGAVAGGALGTFA
+610 IGAVAGGALGALA
-623 GPVGTVI
+623 GGVGAVV
-630 GSTVGSYLGEY
+630 GSTVGSYLGDY

-653 TGGND
+653 TGSND
-658 NGSGQAVQ
+658 NSGQAVQ

-674 VAPEGWDKRSI
+674 IAPEGWQARSI

-690 DMFGLD
+690 DPFGLD
-696 LNFYSGGNYVPWG
+696 MNFYSGGNYVPYG

>member
-1 MKNLKATLIVDLL
+1 MKNLKASLIVDLL
-14 GNISTTSRQW
+14 GNISTKSRQW

-50 GDAEASSSQ
+50 GEAEAGSSR

-64 RGMRSGMHAVS
+64 RGMRGGIHAVS
-75 ADMDRLKLSAEGVF
+75 ADLDRLKLSAEGAF
-89 GSLTRLY
+89 GKLTHLY
-96 GLITGGAL
+96 GLLTGGAA

-110 LFLDPAVHM
+110 LFLDPAAHM

-127 SLNHGDASATADTLK
+127 SLNHGDASVTADTIK

-154 LNQILEEYSTT
+154 LNQILEEYAIT

-188 HGWNKQQIEG
+188 HGWNRQQVEG

-236 TDAGHMRKL
+236 TTTGAIRKL
-245 GEAGKLGP
+245 GEEGKLGP

-334 GMLTAFM
+334 GMLTAFV

-362 QLRDDGYGKNLDNI
+362 QLRDDGYGKTLDNI
-376 ASGAKTL
+376 AGGAKTL

-398 LAGTVG
+398 MAGAVG
-404 MGALRLGSTPL
+404 MGALRLGATPL

-452 GVNPAAVQPVLVT
+452 GVNPAAVQPVFVT

-481 TLIEEGGSGKKRR
+481 TLIEDGGSSKKRR

-505 RGMSTV
+505 RGVSTV
-511 VTAGEELAESAA
+511 VTAGEALAESAA

-550 LLSAAGSKLG
+550 LLSAAGNKLG
-560 LGKAAGWLGKGGKFL
+560 LGKVAGWLGKGSKFL
-575 GRLGGGAFGAALLA
+575 GRFGGGAFGAALLA

-598 TAHDKGAAVGSG
+598 SAHDKGAAVGSG
-610 IGAVAGGALGTFA
+610 AGAVIGGALGTFA

-630 GSTVGSYLGEY
+630 GSTVGSYLGDY

-658 NGSGQAVQ
+658 NNNPPPQ
-666 KAAARVEL
+666 KAEARVEL
-674 VAPEGWDKRSI
+674 VAPPGWDARSI

-690 DMFGLD
+690 DPFGLD
-696 LNFYSGGNYVPWG
+696 MNFYSGGNYVPYG

>member
-1 MKNLKATLIVDLL
+1 MKNLKASLIVDLL
-14 GNISTTSRQW
+14 GNISTKSRQW

-50 GDAEASSSQ
+50 GEAETSSSR

-64 RGMRSGMHAVS
+64 RGMRGGIHAVS
-75 ADMDRLKLSAEGVF
+75 ADLDRLKLSAEGAF
-89 GSLTRLY
+89 GKLTHLY
-96 GLITGGAL
+96 GLLTGGAA

-110 LFLDPAVHM
+110 LFLDPAAHM

-127 SLNHGDASATADTLK
+127 SLNHGDASATADTIK

-154 LNQILEEYSTT
+154 LNQILEEYAIT

-188 HGWNKQQIEG
+188 HGWNRQQVEG

-236 TDAGHMRKL
+236 TTTGAIRKL
-245 GEAGKLGP
+245 GEEGKLGP

-323 QLDELANDIGQ
+323 QLDELASDIGQ

-349 LVKQIKAARQALK
+349 LVKQIKAARLALK
-362 QLRDDGYGKNLDNI
+362 QLRDDGYGKTLDNI
-376 ASGAKTL
+376 AGGAKTL

-398 LAGTVG
+398 LAGAVG
-404 MGALRLGSTPL
+404 MGALRLGATPL

-452 GVNPAAVQPVLVT
+452 GVNPAAVQPVFVT

-473 GGGSGGGN
+473 GTGGNGGN
-481 TLIEEGGSGKKRR
+481 TLTEDGGSGKKRR
-494 NGRTKKGPGKG
+494 NRRTRKGPGKG
-505 RGMSTV
+505 RGVSTV

-550 LLSAAGSKLG
+550 LLSAAGNKLG
-560 LGKAAGWLGKGGKFL
+560 LGKVAGWLGKGSKFL
-575 GRLGGGAFGAALLA
+575 GRFGGGAFGAALLA

-598 TAHDKGAAVGSG
+598 SAHDKGAAVGSG
-610 IGAVAGGALGTFA
+610 AGAVIGGALGTFA

-630 GSTVGSYLGEY
+630 GSTVGSYLGDY

-653 TGGND
+653 TGSND
-658 NGSGQAVQ
+658 NSGQAVQ

-674 VAPEGWDKRSI
+674 IAPEGWQARSI

-690 DMFGLD
+690 DPFGLD
-696 LNFYSGGNYVPWG
+696 MNFYSGGNYVPYG

>member
-1 MKNLKATLIVDLL
+1 MKNLKASLIVDLL
-14 GNISTTSRQW
+14 GNISTKSRQW

-50 GDAEASSSQ
+50 GEAETSSSR

-64 RGMRSGMHAVS
+64 RGMRGGIHAVS
-75 ADMDRLKLSAEGVF
+75 ADLDRLKLSAEGAF
-89 GSLTRLY
+89 GKLTHLY
-96 GLITGGAL
+96 GLLTGGAA

-110 LFLDPAVHM
+110 LFLDPAAHM

-127 SLNHGDASATADTLK
+127 SLNHGDASATADTIK

-154 LNQILEEYSTT
+154 LNQILEEYAIT

-188 HGWNKQQIEG
+188 HGWNRQQVEG

-236 TDAGHMRKL
+236 TTTGAIRKL
-245 GEAGKLGP
+245 GEEGKLGP

-323 QLDELANDIGQ
+323 QLDELASDIGQ

-349 LVKQIKAARQALK
+349 LVKQIKAARLALK
-362 QLRDDGYGKNLDNI
+362 QLRDDGYGKTLDNI
-376 ASGAKTL
+376 AGGAKTL

-398 LAGTVG
+398 LAGAVG
-404 MGALRLGSTPL
+404 MGALRLGATPL

-452 GVNPAAVQPVLVT
+452 GVNPAAVQPVFVT

-473 GGGSGGGN
+473 GTGGNGGN
-481 TLIEEGGSGKKRR
+481 TLTEDGGSGKKRR
-494 NGRTKKGPGKG
+494 NRRTRKGPGKG
-505 RGMSTV
+505 RGVSTV

-560 LGKAAGWLGKGGKFL
+560 LGKVAGWLGKGSKFL
-575 GRLGGGAFGAALLA
+575 GRFGGGAFGAALLA

-598 TAHDKGAAVGSG
+598 SAHDKGAAVGSG
-610 IGAVAGGALGTFA
+610 AGAVIGGALGTFA

-630 GSTVGSYLGEY
+630 GSTVGSYLGDY

-658 NGSGQAVQ
+658 NNNPLPQ
-666 KAAARVEL
+666 KAEARVEL
-674 VAPEGWDKRSI
+674 VAPPGWDARSI

-690 DMFGLD
+690 DPFGLD
-696 LNFYSGGNYVPWG
+696 LNFYSGGNYVPYG

>member
-1 MKNLKATLIVDLL
+1 MKNLKASLIVDLL
-14 GNISTTSRQW
+14 GNISSKSRQW

-50 GDAEASSSQ
+50 GDAEISSSR

-64 RGMRSGMHAVS
+64 RGMRGGIHAVS

-110 LFLDPAVHM
+110 LFLDPASAM
-119 ESFQTRIT
+119 ENFKTRIT
-127 SLNHGDASATADTLK
+127 SLNHGDAAATDSTIK
-142 WAQKNTQQAPWS
+142 WARQNTQEAPWS
-154 LNQILEEYSTT
+154 MSQILEEYAVT

-171 DAESRRY
+171 DADSRKY
-178 VQMLEDQAGR
+178 VRMLEDQAGR
-188 HGWNKQQIEG
+188 HGWNKQMIEG

-205 MFARGKLQGQDANQL
+205 MYARGKIQGQDANQL

-236 TDAGHMRKL
+236 VDQSVIRKL
-245 GEAGKLGP
+245 GEEGKLGP
-253 ETIRLLFQTL
+253 ETIKLLFQTL
-263 REQASGMAEKS
+263 QEQANGAAKVASG
-274 MHTWAGMTMRMQSDW
+274 TWTGMVMRMQSDW
-289 DQFALKVMNGGP
+289 EQFAQSVMDTGP

-306 KQLSGVLDQIAV
+306 TRMNGVLDTIAD

-323 QLDELANDIGQ
+323 QFDGLTKDVGE
-334 GMLTAFM
+334 GMLSAFLLVKD
-341 SATEAVKW
+341 AVTW
-349 LVKQIKAARQALK
+349 LVEKIKAARQALK
-362 QLRDDGYGKNLDNI
+362 QLRDDGYGKTLDNI

-383 AKYLLLVYAARTALR
+383 AKYLLYVYAARTALR
-398 LAGTVG
+398 LAGAVG
-404 MGALRLGSTPL
+404 MGAFRLAATPV
-415 RYTLATVGA
+415 RYGLATVGA
-424 VTSPFRKRR
+424 VTSPFRKRQ
-433 PVMPGELPGRGGRF
+433 PVMPGEPPGRGGRF

-452 GVNPAAVQPVLVT
+452 GVNPAAVQPVFVT

-473 GGGSGGGN
+473 GTGGSGGN
-481 TLIEEGGSGKKRR
+481 TLIEDGGSGKKRR
-494 NGRTKKGPGKG
+494 SGRTKKGPGKG
-505 RGMSTV
+505 RGISTV

-523 KKGLFGR
+523 KKGFFGR

-550 LLSAAGSKLG
+550 LLSAAGSRLG
-560 LGKAAGWLGKGGKFL
+560 LGKVAGFLGKGGRLL
-575 GRLGGGAFGAALLA
+575 GRFGGGAFGAALLA
-589 APTLLDSQA
+589 APTLLDSEA
-598 TAHDKGAAVGSG
+598 STRDKGAAVGSG
-610 IGAVAGGALGTFA
+610 VGAVVGGALGTLA

-630 GSTVGSYLGEY
+630 GSTVGSYLGDY

-653 TGGND
+653 TGND

-674 VAPEGWDKRSI
+674 VAPDGWQARSI

-690 DMFGLD
+690 DPFGLD
-696 LNFYSGGNYVPWG
+696 LNFYSGGNYVPYG

>member
-1 MKNLKATLIVDLL
+1 MKNLKASLIVDLL
-14 GNISTTSRQW
+14 GNISSKSRQW

-50 GDAEASSSQ
+50 GDAEISSSR

-64 RGMRSGMHAVS
+64 RGMRGGIHAVS
-75 ADMDRLKLSAEGVF
+75 ADLDRLALSAQGAF
-89 GSLTRLY
+89 GKLTHLY
-96 GLITGGAL
+96 GLLTGGAL

-110 LFLDPAVHM
+110 LFLDPASAM
-119 ESFQTRIT
+119 ENFKTRIT
-127 SLNHGDASATADTLK
+127 SLNHGDAAATDSTIK
-142 WAQKNTQQAPWS
+142 WARQNTQEAPWS
-154 LNQILEEYSTT
+154 MSQILEEYAVT

-171 DAESRRY
+171 DADSRKY
-178 VQMLEDQAGR
+178 VHMLEDQAGR
-188 HGWNKQQIEG
+188 HGWNKQMIEG

-205 MFARGKLQGQDANQL
+205 MYARGKIQGQDANQL

-236 TDAGHMRKL
+236 VDQSVIRKL
-245 GEAGKLGP
+245 GEEGKLGP
-253 ETIRLLFQTL
+253 ETIKLLFQTL
-263 REQASGMAEKS
+263 QEQANGAAKVASG
-274 MHTWAGMTMRMQSDW
+274 TWTGMVMRMQSDW
-289 DQFALKVMNGGP
+289 EQFAQSVMDTGP

-306 KQLSGVLDQIAV
+306 TQMSGILDQIAV

-323 QLDELANDIGQ
+323 QLDEIANDIGQ
-334 GMLTAFM
+334 GMLTAFT
-341 SATEAVKW
+341 SAKDAVTW
-349 LVKQIKAARQALK
+349 LVEKIKAARQALK
-362 QLRDDGYGKNLDNI
+362 QLRDDGYGKTLDNI

-398 LAGTVG
+398 LAGAVG
-404 MGALRLGSTPL
+404 MGALRLGATPL

-452 GVNPAAVQPVLVT
+452 GVNPAAVQPVFVT

-473 GGGSGGGN
+473 GGGGNGGN
-481 TLIEEGGSGKKRR
+481 TLIEEGGGKKRR
-494 NGRTKKGPGKG
+494 SGRTKKGPGKG
-505 RGMSTV
+505 RGVSTV

-542 PGLSKAGS
+542 PGLSKAGG

-560 LGKAAGWLGKGGKFL
+560 LGKVAGWLGKGGKLL
-575 GRLGGGAFGAALLA
+575 GRFGGGVFGAALLA

-598 TAHDKGAAVGSG
+598 SAHDKGAAVGSG
-610 IGAVAGGALGTFA
+610 VGAVVGGTLGTLA
-623 GPVGTVI
+623 GPVGAAI
-630 GSTVGSYLGEY
+630 GSTVGSYLGDY

-653 TGGND
+653 TGSD

-674 VAPEGWDKRSI
+674 VAPPGWDKRSI

-696 LNFYSGGNYVPWG
+696 LNFYSGGNYVPYG

>member
-1 MKNLKATLIVDLL
+1 MKNLKASLIVDLL
-14 GNISTTSRQW
+14 GNISTKSRQW

-50 GDAEASSSQ
+50 GEAEAGSSR

-64 RGMRSGMHAVS
+64 RGMRGGIHAVS
-75 ADMDRLKLSAEGVF
+75 ADLDRLKLSAEGAF
-89 GSLTRLY
+89 GKLTHLY
-96 GLITGGAL
+96 GLLTGGAA

-110 LFLDPAVHM
+110 LFLDPAAHM

-127 SLNHGDASATADTLK
+127 SLNHGDASATADTIK

-154 LNQILEEYSTT
+154 LNQILEEYAIT

-188 HGWNKQQIEG
+188 HGWNRQQVEG

-236 TDAGHMRKL
+236 TTTGAIRKL
-245 GEAGKLGP
+245 GEEGKLGP

-334 GMLTAFM
+334 GMLTAFV

-362 QLRDDGYGKNLDNI
+362 QLRDDGYGKTLDNI
-376 ASGAKTL
+376 AGGAKTL

-398 LAGTVG
+398 MAGAVG
-404 MGALRLGSTPL
+404 MGALRLGATPL

-452 GVNPAAVQPVLVT
+452 GVNPAAVQPVFVT

-481 TLIEEGGSGKKRR
+481 TLIEDGGSSKKRR

-505 RGMSTV
+505 RGVSTA

-523 KKGLFGR
+523 KKGFFGR
-530 MASRVGGWFGKI
+530 MASRVGGWFGKV

-560 LGKAAGWLGKGGKFL
+560 LGKVAGWLGKGGKFL

-598 TAHDKGAAVGSG
+598 SAHDKGAAVGSG
-610 IGAVAGGALGTFA
+610 IGAVAGGALGALA
-623 GPVGTVI
+623 GGVGAVV
-630 GSTVGSYLGEY
+630 GSTVGSYLGDY

-658 NGSGQAVQ
+658 NNNPPPQ
-666 KAAARVEL
+666 KAEARVEL
-674 VAPEGWDKRSI
+674 VAPPGWDARSI

-690 DMFGLD
+690 DPFGLD
-696 LNFYSGGNYVPWG
+696 MNFYSGGNYVPYG

>member
-1 MKNLKATLIVDLL
+1 MKNLKASLIVDLL
-14 GNISTTSRQW
+14 GNISTKSRQW

-50 GDAEASSSQ
+50 GEAETSSSR

-64 RGMRSGMHAVS
+64 RGMRGGIHAVS
-75 ADMDRLKLSAEGVF
+75 ADLDRLKLSAEGAF
-89 GSLTRLY
+89 GKLTHLY
-96 GLITGGAL
+96 GLLTGGAA

-110 LFLDPAVHM
+110 LFLDPASHM
-119 ESFQTRIT
+119 ENFKTRIT
-127 SLNHGDASATADTLK
+127 SLNHGDAAATDSTIK
-142 WAQKNTQQAPWS
+142 WARQNTQEAPWS
-154 LNQILEEYSTT
+154 MSQILEEYAVT

-171 DAESRRY
+171 DAESRKY
-178 VQMLEDQAGR
+178 VHMLEDQAGR

-205 MFARGKLQGQDANQL
+205 MYARGKIQGQDANQL

-236 TDAGHMRKL
+236 TKASVIREL
-245 GEAGKLGP
+245 GEKGKLGP
-253 ETIRLLFQTL
+253 EAIKLLFQTL
-263 REQASGMAEKS
+263 QEQAKGAAKVASG
-274 MHTWAGMTMRMQSDW
+274 TWTGMVMRMQSDW
-289 DQFALKVMNGGP
+289 EQFAQQVMDTGP

-306 KQLSGVLDQIAV
+306 TQMNGILDTVAD
-318 MQKDG
+318 MQKSGQFDG
-323 QLDELANDIGQ
+323 LAKDVGE
-334 GMLTAFM
+334 GMLTAFL
-341 SATEAVKW
+341 SAKDAVTW
-349 LVKQIKAARQALK
+349 LVEKIKAARQALK
-362 QLRDDGYGKNLDNI
+362 QLRDDGYGKTLDNI

-398 LAGTVG
+398 LAGAVG
-404 MGALRLGSTPL
+404 MGALRLGATPL

-452 GVNPAAVQPVLVT
+452 GVNPAAVQPVFVT

-473 GGGSGGGN
+473 GTGGNGGN
-481 TLIEEGGSGKKRR
+481 TLTEDGGSGKKRR
-494 NGRTKKGPGKG
+494 NRRTRKGPGKG
-505 RGMSTV
+505 RGVSTV

-560 LGKAAGWLGKGGKFL
+560 LGKVAGWLGKGSKFL
-575 GRLGGGAFGAALLA
+575 GRFGGGAFGAALLA

-598 TAHDKGAAVGSG
+598 SAHDKGAAVGSG
-610 IGAVAGGALGTFA
+610 AGAVIGGALGTFA

-630 GSTVGSYLGEY
+630 GSTVGSYLGDY

-653 TGGND
+653 TGSND
-658 NGSGQAVQ
+658 NSGQAVQ

-674 VAPEGWDKRSI
+674 IAPEGWQARSI

-690 DMFGLD
+690 DPFGLD
-696 LNFYSGGNYVPWG
+696 MNFYSGGNYVPYG

>member
-1 MKNLKATLIVDLL
+1 MKNLKASLIVDLL
-14 GNISTTSRQW
+14 GNISSKSRQW

-50 GDAEASSSQ
+50 GDAEISSSR

-64 RGMRSGMHAVS
+64 RGVRSGVNAVS
-75 ADMDRLKLSAEGVF
+75 ADLDRLKLSAEGAF
-89 GSLTRLY
+89 GKLTHLY
-96 GLITGGAL
+96 GLLTGGAA
-104 VYGFKR
+104 VYGFKKA
-110 LFLDPAVHM
+110 FIDPAAAM
-119 ESFQTRIT
+119 ENYTIRLNSI
-127 SLNHGDASATADTLK
+127 NHGDKAKTEATKAWAIQNAKDTTWGLSGVMQEYASSRGFGMND
-142 WAQKNTQQAPWS
+142 AQAKKFITMLQDQGGYHGWS
-154 LNQILEEYSTT
+154 L
-165 RGYGMS
+165 S
-171 DAESRRY
+171 DA
-178 VQMLEDQAGR
+178 Q
-188 HGWNKQQIEG
+188 G
-198 ASLQLRE
+198 ASLQLKQ
-205 MFARGKLQGQDANQL
+205 MYARQSIQAQDANL
-220 SGYGINAYQ
+220 LTGYGINVYQ
-229 VLAEKLH
+229 LLA
-236 TDAGHMRKL
+236 DKL
-245 GEAGKLGP
+245 GVNQKIIRDKGEHGLLGP
-253 ETIRLLFQTL
+253 ESIRLLFQIMA
-263 REQASGMAEKS
+263 EQAAGAQKNAMNSWTGLTSQMGDVWEQFSRRVMDAGTFAFLKTQISGI
-274 MHTWAGMTMRMQSDW
+274 
-289 DQFALKVMNGGP
+289 
-301 FKFLE
+301 
-306 KQLSGVLDQIAV
+306 LDLTQDARFNEIA
-318 MQKDG
+318 D
-323 QLDELANDIGQ
+323 DIGQ
-334 GMLTAFM
+334 GMLTAFT
-341 SATEAVKW
+341 SAKDAVTW
-349 LVKQIKAARQALK
+349 LVEKIKAARQALK
-362 QLRDDGYGKNLDNI
+362 QLRDDGYGKTLDNI

-383 AKYLLLVYAARTALR
+383 AKYLLYVYAARTALR
-398 LAGTVG
+398 LAGAVG
-404 MGALRLGSTPL
+404 MGALRLGATPL

-452 GVNPAAVQPVLVT
+452 GVNPAAVQPVFVT

-473 GGGSGGGN
+473 GAGGNGGN
-481 TLIEEGGSGKKRR
+481 TLIEEGGSRKRR
-494 NGRTKKGPGKG
+494 SGRTKKGPGKG
-505 RGMSTV
+505 RGISTV

-560 LGKAAGWLGKGGKFL
+560 LGKVAGWLGKGGKLL
-575 GRLGGGAFGAALLA
+575 GRFGGGVFGAALLA

-598 TAHDKGAAVGSG
+598 SAHDKGAAVGSG
-610 IGAVAGGALGTFA
+610 VGAVVGGTLGTLA
-623 GPVGTVI
+623 GPVGAAI
-630 GSTVGSYLGEY
+630 GSTVGSYLGDY

-674 VAPEGWDKRSI
+674 VAPAGWDKRSI

-696 LNFYSGGNYVPWG
+696 LNFYSGGNYVPYG

>member
-1 MKNLKATLIVDLL
+1 MKNLKASLIVDLL
-14 GNISTTSRQW
+14 GNISTKSRQW

-50 GDAEASSSQ
+50 GEAETSSSR

-64 RGMRSGMHAVS
+64 RGMRGGIHAVS
-75 ADMDRLKLSAEGVF
+75 ADLDRLKLSAEGAF
-89 GSLTRLY
+89 GKLTHLY
-96 GLITGGAL
+96 GLLTGGAA

-110 LFLDPAVHM
+110 LFLDPAAHM

-127 SLNHGDASATADTLK
+127 SLNHGDASATADTIK

-154 LNQILEEYSTT
+154 LNQILEEYAIT

-188 HGWNKQQIEG
+188 HGWNRQQVEG

-236 TDAGHMRKL
+236 TTTGAIRKL
-245 GEAGKLGP
+245 GEEGKLGP

-323 QLDELANDIGQ
+323 QLDELASDIGQ

-349 LVKQIKAARQALK
+349 LVKQIKAARLALK
-362 QLRDDGYGKNLDNI
+362 QLRDDGYGKTLDNI
-376 ASGAKTL
+376 AGGAKTL

-398 LAGTVG
+398 LAGAVG
-404 MGALRLGSTPL
+404 MGALRLGATPL

-452 GVNPAAVQPVLVT
+452 GVNPAAVQPVFVT

-473 GGGSGGGN
+473 GTGGNGGN
-481 TLIEEGGSGKKRR
+481 TLTEDGGSGKKRR
-494 NGRTKKGPGKG
+494 NRRTRKGPGKG
-505 RGMSTV
+505 RGVSTV

-560 LGKAAGWLGKGGKFL
+560 LGKVAGWLGKGSKFL
-575 GRLGGGAFGAALLA
+575 GRFGGGAFGAALLA

-598 TAHDKGAAVGSG
+598 SAHDKGAAVGSG
-610 IGAVAGGALGTFA
+610 AGA
-623 GPVGTVI
+623 
-630 GSTVGSYLGEY
+630 
-641 LGGWLTDAYQKI
+641 
-653 TGGND
+653 
-658 NGSGQAVQ
+658 
-666 KAAARVEL
+666 
-674 VAPEGWDKRSI
+674 
-685 DIDDS
+685 
-690 DMFGLD
+690 
-696 LNFYSGGNYVPWG
+696 

>member
-1 MKNLKATLIVDLL
+1 MKNLKASLIVDLL
-14 GNISTTSRQW
+14 GNISSKSRQW

-50 GDAEASSSQ
+50 GDAEISSSR

-64 RGMRSGMHAVS
+64 RGMRGGIHAVS

-110 LFLDPAVHM
+110 LFLDPASAM
-119 ESFQTRIT
+119 ENFKTRIT
-127 SLNHGDASATADTLK
+127 SLNHGDAAATDSTIK
-142 WAQKNTQQAPWS
+142 WARQNTQEAPWS
-154 LNQILEEYSTT
+154 MSQILEEYAVT

-171 DAESRRY
+171 DADSRKY
-178 VQMLEDQAGR
+178 VRMLEDQAGR
-188 HGWNKQQIEG
+188 HGWNKQMIEG

-205 MFARGKLQGQDANQL
+205 MYARGKIQGQDANQL

-236 TDAGHMRKL
+236 VDQSVIRKL
-245 GEAGKLGP
+245 GEEGKLGP
-253 ETIRLLFQTL
+253 ETIKLLFQTL
-263 REQASGMAEKS
+263 QEQANGAAKVASG
-274 MHTWAGMTMRMQSDW
+274 TWTGMVMRMQSDW
-289 DQFALKVMNGGP
+289 EQFAQSVMDTGP

-306 KQLSGVLDQIAV
+306 TRMNGVLDTIAD

-323 QLDELANDIGQ
+323 QFDGLAKDVGE
-334 GMLTAFM
+334 GMLSAFLLVKD
-341 SATEAVKW
+341 AVTW
-349 LVKQIKAARQALK
+349 LVEKIKAARQALK
-362 QLRDDGYGKNLDNI
+362 QLRDDGYGKTLDNI

-383 AKYLLLVYAARTALR
+383 AKYLLYVYAARTALR
-398 LAGTVG
+398 LAGAVG
-404 MGALRLGSTPL
+404 MGAFRLAATPV
-415 RYTLATVGA
+415 RYGLATVGA
-424 VTSPFRKRR
+424 VTSPFRKRQ
-433 PVMPGELPGRGGRF
+433 PVMPGEPPGRGGRF

-452 GVNPAAVQPVLVT
+452 GVNPAAVQPVFVT

-473 GGGSGGGN
+473 GTGGSGGN
-481 TLIEEGGSGKKRR
+481 TLIEDGGSGKKRR
-494 NGRTKKGPGKG
+494 SGRIKKGPGKG
-505 RGMSTV
+505 RGISTV
-511 VTAGEELAESAA
+511 VTAGEELAENAA
-523 KKGLFGR
+523 KKGFFGR

-550 LLSAAGSKLG
+550 LLSAAGSRLG
-560 LGKAAGWLGKGGKFL
+560 LGKVAGFLGKGGRLL
-575 GRLGGGAFGAALLA
+575 GRFGGGAFGAALLA
-589 APTLLDSQA
+589 APTLLDSEA
-598 TAHDKGAAVGSG
+598 STRDKGAAVGSG
-610 IGAVAGGALGTFA
+610 VGAVVGGALGTLA

-630 GSTVGSYLGEY
+630 GSTVGSYLGDY

-653 TGGND
+653 TGND

-674 VAPEGWDKRSI
+674 VAPDGWQARSI

-690 DMFGLD
+690 DPFGLD
-696 LNFYSGGNYVPWG
+696 LNFYSGGNYVPYG

>member
-1 MKNLKATLIVDLL
+1 MKNLKASLIVDLL
-14 GNISTTSRQW
+14 GNISTKSRQW

-50 GDAEASSSQ
+50 GEAETSSSR

-64 RGMRSGMHAVS
+64 RGMRGGIHAVS
-75 ADMDRLKLSAEGVF
+75 ADLDRLKLSAEGAF
-89 GSLTRLY
+89 GKLTHLY
-96 GLITGGAL
+96 GLLTGGAA

-110 LFLDPAVHM
+110 LFLDPAAHM

-127 SLNHGDASATADTLK
+127 SLNHGDASATADTIK

-154 LNQILEEYSTT
+154 LNQILEEYAIT

-188 HGWNKQQIEG
+188 HGWNRQQVEG

-236 TDAGHMRKL
+236 TTTGAIRKL
-245 GEAGKLGP
+245 GEEGKLGP
-253 ETIRLLFQTL
+253 EAIRLLFQTL

-334 GMLTAFM
+334 GMLTAFV

-349 LVKQIKAARQALK
+349 LVKQIKAARLALK
-362 QLRDDGYGKNLDNI
+362 QLRDDGYGKTLDNI

-398 LAGTVG
+398 MAGAVG
-404 MGALRLGSTPL
+404 MGALRLGATPL

-433 PVMPGELPGRGGRF
+433 PVIPGEMPGRGGRF

-452 GVNPAAVQPVLVT
+452 GVNPAAVQLVFVT

-473 GGGSGGGN
+473 GTGGDGGN
-481 TLIEEGGSGKKRR
+481 TLTEDGGSGKKRR
-494 NGRTKKGPGKG
+494 NRRTRKGPGKG
-505 RGMSTV
+505 RGVSTV

-560 LGKAAGWLGKGGKFL
+560 LGKVAGWLGKGSKFL
-575 GRLGGGAFGAALLA
+575 GRFGGGAFGAALLA

-658 NGSGQAVQ
+658 NNNPPPQ
-666 KAAARVEL
+666 KAEARVEL
-674 VAPEGWDKRSI
+674 VAPEGWQARSI

-690 DMFGLD
+690 DPFGLD
-696 LNFYSGGNYVPWG
+696 MNFYSGGNYVPYG

>member
-1 MKNLKATLIVDLL
+1 MKNLKASLIVDLL
-14 GNISTTSRQW
+14 GNISTKSRQW

-50 GDAEASSSQ
+50 GEAEAGSSR

-64 RGMRSGMHAVS
+64 RGMRGGIHAVS
-75 ADMDRLKLSAEGVF
+75 ADLDRLKLSAEGAF
-89 GSLTRLY
+89 GKLTHLY
-96 GLITGGAL
+96 GLLTGGAA

-110 LFLDPAVHM
+110 LFLDPAAHM

-127 SLNHGDASATADTLK
+127 SLNHGDASATADTIK

-154 LNQILEEYSTT
+154 LNQILEEYAIT

-188 HGWNKQQIEG
+188 HGWNRQQVEG

-236 TDAGHMRKL
+236 TTTGAIRKL
-245 GEAGKLGP
+245 GEEGKLGP

-323 QLDELANDIGQ
+323 QLDELASDIGQ

-349 LVKQIKAARQALK
+349 LVKQIKAARLALK
-362 QLRDDGYGKNLDNI
+362 QLRDDGYGKTLDNI
-376 ASGAKTL
+376 AGGAKTL

-398 LAGTVG
+398 LAGAVG
-404 MGALRLGSTPL
+404 MGALRLGATPL

-452 GVNPAAVQPVLVT
+452 GVNPAAVQPVFVT

-473 GGGSGGGN
+473 GTGGNGGN
-481 TLIEEGGSGKKRR
+481 TLTEDGGSGKKRR
-494 NGRTKKGPGKG
+494 NRRTRKGPGKG
-505 RGMSTV
+505 RGVSTV

-560 LGKAAGWLGKGGKFL
+560 LGKVAGWLGKGSKFL
-575 GRLGGGAFGAALLA
+575 GRFGGGAFGAALLA

-598 TAHDKGAAVGSG
+598 SAHDKGAAVGSG
-610 IGAVAGGALGTFA
+610 AGAVIGGALGTFA

-630 GSTVGSYLGEY
+630 GSTVGSYLGDY

-653 TGGND
+653 TGSND
-658 NGSGQAVQ
+658 NSGQAVQ

-674 VAPEGWDKRSI
+674 IAPEGWQARSI

-690 DMFGLD
+690 DPFGLD
-696 LNFYSGGNYVPWG
+696 MNFYSGGNYVPYG

>member
-1 MKNLKATLIVDLL
+1 MKNLKASLIVDLL
-14 GNISTTSRQW
+14 GNISTKSRQW

-50 GDAEASSSQ
+50 GEAEAGSSR

-64 RGMRSGMHAVS
+64 RGMRGGIHAVS
-75 ADMDRLKLSAEGVF
+75 ADLDRLKLSAEGAF
-89 GSLTRLY
+89 GKLTHLY
-96 GLITGGAL
+96 GLLTGGAA

-110 LFLDPAVHM
+110 LFLDPASHM
-119 ESFQTRIT
+119 ENFKTRIT
-127 SLNHGDASATADTLK
+127 SLNHGDAAATDSTIK
-142 WAQKNTQQAPWS
+142 WARQNTQEAPWS
-154 LNQILEEYSTT
+154 MSQILEEYAVT

-171 DAESRRY
+171 DAESRKY
-178 VQMLEDQAGR
+178 VHMLEDQAGR

-205 MFARGKLQGQDANQL
+205 MYARGKIQGQDANQL

-236 TDAGHMRKL
+236 TKASVIREL
-245 GEAGKLGP
+245 GEKGKLGP
-253 ETIRLLFQTL
+253 EAIKLLFQTL
-263 REQASGMAEKS
+263 QEQAKGAAKVASG
-274 MHTWAGMTMRMQSDW
+274 TWTGMVMRMQSDW
-289 DQFALKVMNGGP
+289 EQFAQQVMDTGP

-362 QLRDDGYGKNLDNI
+362 QLRDDGYGKTLDNI
-376 ASGAKTL
+376 AGGAKTL

-398 LAGTVG
+398 MAGAVG
-404 MGALRLGSTPL
+404 MGALRLGATPL

-452 GVNPAAVQPVLVT
+452 GVNPAAVQPVFVT

-473 GGGSGGGN
+473 GAGGNGGN
-481 TLIEEGGSGKKRR
+481 TLTENGGNGKKRR
-494 NGRTKKGPGKG
+494 NRRTRKGPGKG
-505 RGMSTV
+505 RGVSTV

-550 LLSAAGSKLG
+550 LLSAAGNKPG
-560 LGKAAGWLGKGGKFL
+560 LGKVAGWLGKGGKFL

-610 IGAVAGGALGTFA
+610 IGAVVGGTLGTFA

-630 GSTVGSYLGEY
+630 GSTVGSYLGDY

-653 TGGND
+653 TGSND
-658 NGSGQAVQ
+658 NGGQAVQ

-674 VAPEGWDKRSI
+674 IAPEGWQARSI

-690 DMFGLD
+690 DPFGLD
-696 LNFYSGGNYVPWG
+696 MNFYSGGNYVPYG